1 MKEINDRGILMIKRF
16 EDKVVLITGGS
27 GDIGKAA
34 AELFLKEGAKVA
46 IVGTNDEKL
55 ARVKESLGDVLTIRA
70 DVTKEE
76 EVKNYVEKTVE
87 EYGRIDV
94 FFNNAGTEGKIA
106 PIVEQD
112 IDDVR
117 RVMDINVIGAY
128 MGLKHVIPVM
138 QKQGSGS
145 IINTSSDAGLAGS
158 PGLAS
163 YVASKHAVV
172 GLTKTAALEVAK
184 DNIRVNSINP
194 TNIEG
199 RMMESIEAGLNPE
212 DPEGIKQEWI
222 NAIPLGRYATLE
234 EVAKLVLF
242 LASDDASF
250 ITGAQY
256 VIDGGILA

>member
-1 MKEINDRGILMIKRF
+1 MVKRF
-16 EDKVVLITGGS
+16 ENKVVLITGGS
-27 GDIGKAA
+27 GDIGKTT

-55 ARVKESLGDVLTIRA
+55 AKVKESLEDVLTIKA

-76 EVKNYVEKTVE
+76 EVKHYVEKTVE

-106 PIVEQD
+106 PIIEQD
-112 IDDVR
+112 MDDVR
-117 RVMDINVIGAY
+117 KVIDINVIGVF

-138 QKQGSGS
+138 QRQGSGS

-184 DNIRVNSINP
+184 DNIRVNCINP
-194 TNIEG
+194 ANIEG
-199 RMMESIEAGLNPE
+199 RMMRSIESGQNPE
-212 DPEGIKQEWI
+212 DPKSVKQEWL
-222 NAIPLGRYATLE
+222 NAIPMGRYATLE

>member
-1 MKEINDRGILMIKRF
+1 MVKRF
-16 EDKVVLITGGS
+16 ENKVVLITGGS
-27 GDIGKAA
+27 GDIGKTT

-55 ARVKESLGDVLTIRA
+55 AKVKESLGDVLTIKA

-76 EVKNYVEKTVE
+76 EVIHYVEKTVE

-106 PIVEQD
+106 PIIEQD
-112 IDDVR
+112 MDDVR
-117 RVMDINVIGAY
+117 RVIDINVIGVF

-138 QKQGSGS
+138 QRQGSGS

-199 RMMESIEAGLNPE
+199 RMMKSIEAGLNPE
-212 DPEGIKQEWI
+212 DPEGIKQEWL
-222 NAIPLGRYATLE
+222 NAIPMGRYATLE

>member
-1 MKEINDRGILMIKRF
+1 MIKRF
-16 EDKVVLITGGS
+16 ENKVVLITGGS
-27 GDIGKAA
+27 GDIGKTA

-55 ARVKESLGDVLTIRA
+55 AKVKESLGDVLTIRA

-94 FFNNAGTEGKIA
+94 FFNNAGTEGKISS
-106 PIVEQD
+106 IIEQD
-112 IDDVR
+112 MNDVR
-117 RVMDINVIGAY
+117 KVIDINVIGAF
-128 MGLKHVIPVM
+128 MGLKYVIPVM

-158 PGLAS
+158 PGLAP

-199 RMMESIEAGLNPE
+199 RMMESIESGLDPE
-212 DPEGIKQEWI
+212 DPESIKQEWL
-222 NAIPLGRYATLE
+222 NAIPMGRYATLE

>member
-1 MKEINDRGILMIKRF
+1 MVKRF
-16 EDKVVLITGGS
+16 ENKVVLITGGS
-27 GDIGKAA
+27 GDIGKTT

-46 IVGTNDEKL
+46 IVGTNEEKL
-55 ARVKESLGDVLTIRA
+55 AKVKESLGDVLTIKA

-87 EYGRIDV
+87 EYGKIDV

-106 PIVEQD
+106 PIIEQD
-112 IDDVR
+112 MNDVR
-117 RVMDINVIGAY
+117 KVMDINIIGVF
-128 MGLKHVIPVM
+128 MGLKYVIPVM

-158 PGLAS
+158 PGLAP

-199 RMMESIEAGLNPE
+199 RMMKSIEAGLNPE

-222 NAIPLGRYATLE
+222 NAIPMGRYATLE

>member
-1 MKEINDRGILMIKRF
+1 MTKRF
-16 EDKVVLITGGS
+16 ENKVVLITGGS
-27 GDIGKAA
+27 GDIGKTTAK
-34 AELFLKEGAKVA
+34 LFLKEGAKVA

-55 ARVKESLGDVLTIRA
+55 AKVKESLGDVLTIKA

-76 EVKNYVEKTVE
+76 EVKNYVQKTVE

-94 FFNNAGTEGKIA
+94 FFNNAGTEGRIA
-106 PIVEQD
+106 PIIEQD

-117 RVMDINVIGAY
+117 KVMDINVIGVF
-128 MGLKHVIPVM
+128 MGLKYVIPVM

-158 PGLAS
+158 PGLAP

-172 GLTKTAALEVAK
+172 GLTKTAALEVVK

-199 RMMESIEAGLNPE
+199 RMMRSIESGQNPE
-212 DPEGIKQEWI
+212 NPESTKKEWL
-222 NAIPLGRYATLE
+222 NAIPMGRYATLE

>member
-1 MKEINDRGILMIKRF
+1 MVKRF
-16 EDKVVLITGGS
+16 ENKVVLITGGS
-27 GDIGKAA
+27 GDIGKTT

-55 ARVKESLGDVLTIRA
+55 AKVKESLGDVLTIKA

-76 EVKNYVEKTVE
+76 EVKHYVEKTVE

-106 PIVEQD
+106 PIIEQD
-112 IDDVR
+112 MDDVR
-117 RVMDINVIGAY
+117 RVIDINVIGVF

-138 QKQGSGS
+138 QRQGFGS

-199 RMMESIEAGLNPE
+199 RMMKSIEAGLNPE
-212 DPEGIKQEWI
+212 DPEGIKQEWL
-222 NAIPLGRYATLE
+222 NAIPMGRYATLE

>member
-1 MKEINDRGILMIKRF
+1 MIKRF

-27 GDIGKAA
+27 GDIGKTA

-55 ARVKESLGDVLTIRA
+55 AKVKESLGDVLTIRA

-94 FFNNAGTEGKIA
+94 FFNNAGTEGKISS
-106 PIVEQD
+106 IIEQD
-112 IDDVR
+112 MNDVR
-117 RVMDINVIGAY
+117 KVIDINVIGAF
-128 MGLKHVIPVM
+128 MGLKYVIPVM

-158 PGLAS
+158 PGLAP

-199 RMMESIEAGLNPE
+199 RMMESIESGLDPE
-212 DPEGIKQEWI
+212 DPESIKQEWL
-222 NAIPLGRYATLE
+222 NAIPMGRYATLE

>member
-1 MKEINDRGILMIKRF
+1 MVKRF

-27 GDIGKAA
+27 GDIGKTTAA
-34 AELFLKEGAKVA
+34 LFLKEGAKVA
-46 IVGTNDEKL
+46 IVGTSDEKL
-55 ARVKESLGDVLTIRA
+55 ANVKEDLGDVLTIKA

-76 EVKNYVEKTVE
+76 EVKRYVEKTVE

-94 FFNNAGTEGKIA
+94 FFNNAGTEGRIA
-106 PIVEQD
+106 PIKEQD
-112 IDDVR
+112 MNDVR
-117 RVMDINVIGAY
+117 KVFDINIMGVF
-128 MGLKHVIPVM
+128 MGLKYVIPVM
-138 QKQGSGS
+138 EKQGSGS

-158 PGLAS
+158 PGLS
-163 YVASKHAVV
+163 PYVASKHAVG
-172 GLTKTAALEVAK
+172 GLTKTAALEVASE
-184 DNIRVNSINP
+184 NIRVNSINP

-199 RMMESIEAGLNPE
+199 RMMESIEKGLNPE
-212 DPEGIKQEWI
+212 EPKSIKEEWLS
-222 NAIPLGRYATLE
+222 AIPMGRYATLE

>member
-1 MKEINDRGILMIKRF
+1 MVKRF
-16 EDKVVLITGGS
+16 ENKVVLITGGS
-27 GDIGKAA
+27 GDIGKTT

-55 ARVKESLGDVLTIRA
+55 AKVKESLGDVLTIKA

-76 EVKNYVEKTVE
+76 EVKHYVEKTVE

-106 PIVEQD
+106 PIIEQD
-112 IDDVR
+112 MDDVR
-117 RVMDINVIGAY
+117 RVIDINVIGVF

-138 QKQGSGS
+138 QRQGSGS

-199 RMMESIEAGLNPE
+199 RMMKSIEAGLNPE
-212 DPEGIKQEWI
+212 DPEGIKQEWL
-222 NAIPLGRYATLE
+222 NAIPMGRYATLE

>member
-1 MKEINDRGILMIKRF
+1 MVKRF
-16 EDKVVLITGGS
+16 ENKVVLITGGS
-27 GDIGKAA
+27 GDIGKTT

-55 ARVKESLGDVLTIRA
+55 AKVKESLEDVLTIKA

-76 EVKNYVEKTVE
+76 EVKHYVEKTVE

-106 PIVEQD
+106 PIIEQD
-112 IDDVR
+112 MDDVR
-117 RVMDINVIGAY
+117 RVIDINVIGVF

-138 QKQGSGS
+138 QRQGSGS
-145 IINTSSDAGLAGS
+145 IINTSSDAGLSGS
-158 PGLAS
+158 PGLAP

-172 GLTKTAALEVAK
+172 GLTKTAALEVAA
-184 DNIRVNSINP
+184 DNIRVNSIHP
-194 TNIEG
+194 TNVEG
-199 RMMESIEAGLNPE
+199 RMMESIEAGLNPD
-212 DPEGIKQEWI
+212 DPRSIKVEWT
-222 NAIPLGRYATLE
+222 NAIPLGRYAKLE
-234 EVAKLVLF
+234 EVARLVLF

-250 ITGAQY
+250 ITGGQY

>member
-1 MKEINDRGILMIKRF
+1 MIKRF

-27 GDIGKAA
+27 GDIGKTT

-55 ARVKESLGDVLTIRA
+55 AKVKESLGDVLTIRA

-76 EVKNYVEKTVE
+76 EVKSYVEKTIE
-87 EYGRIDV
+87 EYGKIDV

-106 PIVEQD
+106 PIIDQD
-112 IDDVR
+112 IDEVR
-117 RVMDINVIGAY
+117 KVMDINVIGVF
-128 MGLKHVIPVM
+128 MGLKYVIPIM
-138 QKQGSGS
+138 QKQRSGS

-158 PGLAS
+158 PGLS
-163 YVASKHAVV
+163 PYVASKHAVV

-199 RMMESIEAGLNPE
+199 RMMESIESGLNPS
-212 DPEGIKQEWI
+212 DPEGIKQEWL
-222 NAIPLGRYATLE
+222 NAIPMGRYATLE